1 MSAVATRIRPP
12 ARPTPLVIGAIGCAL
27 LAALEIFMPRAVL
40 QGWLIGF
47 LIVAGVPLG
56 ATALLCVARLTG
68 GHWAVAARPALFRA
82 AAATPLLCLAFLPVL
97 FGADLIFSWAL
108 HPDAAGKDVS
118 SLYLNTGF
126 FALRGGLALIGL
138 SVVAVLLLLG
148 SGGRLLAALGL
159 VFYAIAVDFVSV
171 DWMLSLD
178 PRFSSSAFGA
188 EMAIQQILAAL
199 ALLLVWPAARSDG
212 DARDLAGLT
221 LAAALGVLYMETMS
235 LIINWYGDQPDRA
248 AWYLDRVAGVWLW
261 LALGAL
267 VFGAV
272 GPIAALLFTR
282 VRASPAA
289 LRIVGAS
296 LLSGVALHDFW
307 LMAPNAAQAAGPA
320 AVVGI
325 GAIAALAIAFS
336 SRLETRL
343 TSGRRGDGD

>member
-1 MSAVATRIRPP
+1 MSAVATRIGPPIRPAP
-12 ARPTPLVIGAIGCAL
+12 VVVGAIGCAL
-27 LAALEIFMPRAVL
+27 LAAWGIFMPRAVL

-47 LIVAGVPLG
+47 VVVGGVPLG
-56 ATALLCVARLTG
+56 AVALMCVARLTG
-68 GHWAVAARPALFRA
+68 GRWAVAARPVLFRA
-82 AAATPLLCLAFLPVL
+82 AAATPLIGLAFLPVL
-97 FGADLIFSWAL
+97 SGAGLIFPWAS

-118 SLYLNTGF
+118 PLYLNTGF

-138 SVVAVLLLLG
+138 SVVAVLLLRG
-148 SGGRLLAALGL
+148 RGGRLLAALGL
-159 VFYAIAVDFVSV
+159 VFYAVAVDFVSV
-171 DWMLSLD
+171 DWMLSLA

-188 EMAIQQILAAL
+188 EMAIQQILTAL
-199 ALLLVWPAARSDG
+199 ALLLVCPAARSEG
-212 DARDLAGLT
+212 EARDLAGLT

-272 GPIAALLFTR
+272 GPIAALLFAR

-296 LLSGVALHDFW
+296 LLSGVALHDLW
-307 LMAPNAAQAAGPA
+307 LIAPSGARAAAPA
-320 AVVGI
+320 AVLGI
-325 GAIAALAIAFS
+325 VAIASLAVAFS
-336 SRLETRL
+336 TWLETRL
-343 TSGRRGDGD
+343 AWGRRGDGD

>member
-1 MSAVATRIRPP
+1 MSAVATHIGPPIRPAP
-12 ARPTPLVIGAIGCAL
+12 VVVGAIGCAS
-27 LAALEIFMPRAVL
+27 LAAWGIFMPRAVL

-47 LIVAGVPLG
+47 VIVGGVPLG
-56 ATALLCVARLTG
+56 AVALMCVARLTG
-68 GHWAVAARPALFRA
+68 GSWAVAARPVLSRA

-97 FGADLIFSWAL
+97 FGAGSIFSWAS
-108 HPDAAGKDVS
+108 HPDAAGNDVS

-138 SVVAVLLLLG
+138 SVVALLLLRG
-148 SGGRLLAALGL
+148 RGGRLLAALGL

-171 DWMLSLD
+171 DWMLSLA

-188 EMAIQQILAAL
+188 EIAIQQILAAL
-199 ALLLVWPAARSDG
+199 ALLLVWPAARGVD

-221 LAAALGVLYMETMS
+221 LAAGLGVLYMETMS

-248 AWYLDRVAGVWLW
+248 TWYLDRVAGAWLW

-272 GPIAALLFTR
+272 GPIAALLFGR
-282 VRASPAA
+282 VRASPPA

-296 LLSGVALHDFW
+296 LLLGVALHDIW
-307 LMAPNAAQAAGPA
+307 LMAPNAALAAGPA
-320 AVVGI
+320 AVLGI
-325 GAIAALAIAFS
+325 ATIAALAIACS
-336 SRLETRL
+336 TWLETRL
-343 TSGRRGDGD
+343 APGRPGDGD